1 MLDWRTVKSV
11 KGQTRG
17 RICVAV
23 GRTTR
28 VIFGLYTSFPLE
40 YGLHRNQQLESG
52 QGRTRRGRLRGGK
65 RTGRIDAKNPVP
77 GALSVRTSHFSENYP
92 NHSHHSDFF
101 PILLTY
107 VFFFCSNRYP
117 VAYTF
122 VVLPVSIVRWTT
134 FTKHSVP
141 DAATF
146 FSIFLH
152 DTFGAVNVILLLT
165 TRQELLLFKDPR
177 EARAQHRATEM
188 GRAPETSP
196 SRASSSR
203 SEDEIRGADAQ
214 VNNLEPLEEDIG
226 LGPGHPQTSGLH
238 DDYHAAYE
246 LSARGGGR
254 MRTTARS

>member
-107 VFFFCSNRYP
+107 VFFAPTGILLHTRLLSFP
-117 VAYTF
+117 LVLF
-122 VVLPVSIVRWTT
+122 VGRHSQNTVYRMLPHSSQFSSTI
-134 FTKHSVP
+134 HSV
-141 DAATF
+141 
-146 FSIFLH
+146 
-152 DTFGAVNVILLLT
+152 
-165 TRQELLLFKDPR
+165 Q
-177 EARAQHRATEM
+177 
-188 GRAPETSP
+188 
-196 SRASSSR
+196 
-203 SEDEIRGADAQ
+203 
-214 VNNLEPLEEDIG
+214 
-226 LGPGHPQTSGLH
+226 
-238 DDYHAAYE
+238 
-246 LSARGGGR
+246 
-254 MRTTARS
+254 